1 MTMRMTGTI
10 CVAAMAMLA
19 LGCAPHQLPDSMR
32 DVNYGVPRPS
42 PDMPNCE
49 YEKDDTTETVA
60 RPAEMFAR
68 SPVDSARTD
77 RHTPAK
83 RPAYRP
89 LPTNPAPAT
98 QPVVTKQP
106 TRVHRST
113 ASKPADKNK
122 ATPKAPPAELLETL
136 IVEPKPIDE

>member
-1 MTMRMTGTI
+1 MRTIGTI
-10 CVAAMAMLA
+10 CVAAIAMLA
-19 LGCAPHQLPDSMR
+19 LGCEPHELPDSMR
-32 DVNYGVPRPS
+32 DINYQVPRPS

-49 YEKDDTTETVA
+49 YAQDNTAESVA
-60 RPAEMFAR
+60 RPSEMFAR
-68 SPVDSARTD
+68 SPVDSARTN

-89 LPTNPAPAT
+89 LPTNPASAT

-113 ASKPADKNK
+113 ASKSADKNK
-122 ATPKAPPAELLETL
+122 AASKAPPAELLETL
-136 IVEPKPIDE
+136 ILEPEPIDE